1 MSPFTN
7 FSCLD
12 ELIQVVYQD
21 VNRFVVLS
29 NVSSTEWTIHLGL
42 TSEGRWW
49 RGRWQEAD
57 LTKLVGSNP
66 SDFLLEAFAEKL
78 TDSILKGDLYITNFD
93 TEKDISLTLAPA
105 SKKPM
110 NIALEAMDSEESAI
124 YTCRVLL
131 DVALQAQKRKCHLH
145 PDGVDFISA
154 PPPDPSSSTV
164 RTPKS
169 TPGPATSRKEKEV
182 SEPETKAGPSNGK
195 KRKEA
200 EPVKPGSMTVLS
212 PGPFGPKG
220 VSLANPIRRV
230 RRYIPPRYLDEDEED
245 SD

>member
-1 MSPFTN
+1 MSPFAN
-7 FSCLD
+7 FSCLN

-42 TSEGRWW
+42 TGEGRWW
-49 RGRWQEAD
+49 RGRWQDAD
-57 LTKLVGSNP
+57 LTKLVGSYL
-66 SDFLLEAFAEKL
+66 SDFLLETFAEKL
-78 TDSILKGDLYITNFD
+78 ADSILKGDLYITNFD
-93 TEKDISLTLAPA
+93 TEKDISLTFAPA

-110 NIALEAMDSEESAI
+110 NVALEAMDSEESTI

-145 PDGVDFISA
+145 PDGFDLVSV
-154 PPPDPSSSTV
+154 PPLDSSSSTA
-164 RTPKS
+164 RTTKS
-169 TPGPATSRKEKEV
+169 ASGPASRKEEEV
-182 SEPETKAGPSNGK
+182 SEPKAKAGPSNDK

-200 EPVKPGSMTVLS
+200 EPVKPESKKALS
-212 PGPFGPKG
+212 PRPLKLRGA
-220 VSLANPIRRV
+220 SLANPTRKA
-230 RRYIPPRYLDEDEED
+230 RRYQPAKFLSEDEED

>member
-1 MSPFTN
+1 MSPFAN

-42 TSEGRWW
+42 TGEGRWW
-49 RGRWQEAD
+49 RGRWQDAD

-66 SDFLLEAFAEKL
+66 SDFLLETFAEKL
-78 TDSILKGDLYITNFD
+78 ADSILKGDLYITNLD

-110 NIALEAMDSEESAI
+110 NVALEGMDSEESAI

-145 PDGVDFISA
+145 PDGLDFISA
-154 PPPDPSSSTV
+154 QPPDPSSSTA

-169 TPGPATSRKEKEV
+169 APGLASREEKETT
-182 SEPETKAGPSNGK
+182 EPKTKAGPSNDK
-195 KRKEA
+195 KRKDA
-200 EPVKPGSMTVLS
+200 EPVKPEIKKVLS
-212 PGPFGPKG
+212 PRPLRLKG
-220 VSLANPIRRV
+220 ASLANPTRKA
-230 RRYIPPRYLDEDEED
+230 RRYQPAKYLSEDEED